1 MQNQNQKDP
10 IRRTKT
16 VNALEE
22 DHIIILK
29 LEGTLQSM
37 RGQASIPD
45 AVHLIVEWFVAA
57 HPEMFPK
64 EAKTQ

>member
-1 MQNQNQKDP
+1 MEDK

-16 VNALEE
+16 VNAFEQ

-57 HPEMFPK
+57 HPEMFPDALK
-64 EAKTQ
+64 ETKEKQ